1 MEGVNVIQSD
11 IIGNAPV
18 SKANGVGSNLTIA
31 DLKGDMKNSINNS
44 YSINMADYA
53 DGVTNPADS
62 GRSTNVP

>member
-1 MEGVNVIQSD
+1 M
-11 IIGNAPV
+11 
-18 SKANGVGSNLTIA
+18 KALFITIA
-31 DLKGDMKNSINNS
+31 DLKGDMKSSTNNS